1 MKEKVSLTYK
11 AYLQKVLQ
19 KFNIG
24 CEAKFVSSPLA
35 PHFKLS
41 ADMSSKT
48 VDERV
53 YMSHVSYAS
62 IVCSL
67 IYAIVYTE
75 PDLSQAMSMVS
86 RYMHDPSKNHWEAV
100 GWILLYIKGTVDI
113 RLVFEKDDHGK
124 EFTDYVDFD
133 YAGDFDMRRLT
144 TF

>member
-24 CEAKFVSSPLA
+24 CEANFVSSFLA

-53 YMSHVSYAS
+53 YMSHVS
-62 IVCSL
+62 
-67 IYAIVYTE
+67 
-75 PDLSQAMSMVS
+75 
-86 RYMHDPSKNHWEAV
+86 
-100 GWILLYIKGTVDI
+100 
-113 RLVFEKDDHGK
+113 
-124 EFTDYVDFD
+124 
-133 YAGDFDMRRLT
+133 
-144 TF
+144 